1 MPAVPFA
8 SKPKRCWYL
17 PVIKPALEGAQTVAL
32 TCASVNTTP
41 FYAND
46 SEEEEVDPEINSK
59 NAIRNTLYWNPYFH
73 PNEKGVSTV
82 NYLNSEV
89 ETKVKLRLEGLTVN
103 GIPVVTQTYYKT
115 EK

>member
-1 MPAVPFA
+1 MCGINGFVT
-8 SKPKRCWYL
+8 K
-17 PVIKPALEGAQTVAL
+17 
-32 TCASVNTTP
+32 N
-41 FYAND
+41 
-46 SEEEEVDPEINSK
+46 NSK